1 MDTYK
6 INFGGKIAH
15 YTVQEQERSY
25 LGDPGPNGGRVL
37 LGLDWK
43 HISSGDVS
51 MTKSLFYDCIN
62 LLNTNVLSLFFSPFS

>member
-1 MDTYK
+1 MDTYEIK
-6 INFGGKIAH
+6 FWGKIAN
-15 YTVQEQERSY
+15 YTVQEQEMFY

-51 MTKSLFYDCIN
+51 MKKSLFYDCIN
-62 LLNTNVLSLFFSPFS
+62 LRQANVLSLFFSPFS